1 MLLFCLLSRGKNLTK
16 SYDVSNEHH
25 ESAVLV
31 GIELGSEQGIGSEE
45 SLDELRALTESAG
58 AEVAGV
64 IRQRL
69 KAPDPRTFIG
79 KGKTGEVR
87 ELAHAKGASLAI
99 FDDALSPAQA
109 RNLENELKIRVIDRS
124 QLILDIFAQR
134 AHTLEGKLQVE
145 IAQLS
150 YLQPRLTRQWS
161 HLSRVRGGGAGG
173 GGVGTRGPGETQL
186 EVDRR
191 RLRERLTR
199 LKTRLRE
206 VERTRSIQ
214 RRRRLEV
221 PYPTVALV
229 GYTNSGKSTLMNALT
244 DAQVE
249 TANRPFSTL
258 DPTIRRLKLPGKMN
272 VMLVDTVGFIHRL
285 PHMLIDAFKAT
296 LEEVR
301 TATMLLH
308 VVDASS
314 ALAAERMTIVDEVL
328 NEIGASTAPRL
339 IVMNKADLLEDKAG
353 LLENSAHGNG
363 ARNFADD
370 TISIS
375 ALKNKGLDD
384 LLDAI
389 AQHFGGS
396 REEVSVTLPAGRGDL
411 VAMAR
416 RDGEVL
422 SEEYRDGVVSMRARV
437 SAPVAGRLR
446 KAANAG
452 D

>member
-1 MLLFCLLSRGKNLTK
+1 M
-16 SYDVSNEHH
+16 
-25 ESAVLV
+25 
-31 GIELGSEQGIGSEE
+31 
-45 SLDELRALTESAG
+45 
-58 AEVAGV
+58 
-64 IRQRL
+64 
-69 KAPDPRTFIG
+69 
-79 KGKTGEVR
+79 R
-87 ELAHAKGASLAI
+87 ELAQSKGASLAI

-199 LKTRLRE
+199 LKARLGQ
-206 VERTRSIQ
+206 VERTRTIQ

-221 PYPTVALV
+221 PFPTVALV

-244 DAQVE
+244 DAGVE
-249 TANRPFSTL
+249 VANRPFSTL
-258 DPTIRRLKLPGKMN
+258 DPTIRRLKLPGGMN

-314 ALAAERMTIVDEVL
+314 PLAAERMTIVDEVL
-328 NEIGASTAPRL
+328 QEIGAGAAPR
-339 IVMNKADLLEDKAG
+339 IVVMNKADLAV
-353 LLENSAHGNG
+353 HGANRNG
-363 ARNFADD
+363 AHDAV
-370 TISIS
+370 SIS
-375 ALKNKGLDD
+375 ALKAEGLDD

-389 AQHFGGS
+389 ERHLGGS
-396 REEVSVTLPAGRGDL
+396 REEVSVTFPALRGDL

-422 SEEYRDGVVSMRARV
+422 SEEYRDGLVSMRARV

-446 KAANAG
+446 KAADAAS
-452 D
+452 

>member
-1 MLLFCLLSRGKNLTK
+1 MGERREN
-16 SYDVSNEHH
+16 
-25 ESAVLV
+25 AILV
-31 GIELGSEQGIGSEE
+31 GIELGTEAGIGSEE
-45 SLDELRALTESAG
+45 SLDELKALSESAG
-58 AEVAGV
+58 AEVAAV
-64 IRQRL
+64 VRQRL

-79 KGKTGEVR
+79 KGKAAEVR
-87 ELAHAKGASLAI
+87 ELAHANAASLAI
-99 FDDALSPAQA
+99 FDDALSPGQA

-199 LKTRLRE
+199 LKARLGE
-206 VERTRSIQ
+206 VERARTIQ

-244 DAQVE
+244 DAGVE
-249 TANRPFSTL
+249 VADRPFSTL
-258 DPTIRRLKLPGKMN
+258 DPTIRRLKLPGRMN
-272 VMLVDTVGFIHRL
+272 VMMVDTVGFIHRI

-314 ALAAERMTIVDEVL
+314 PLAAERMTIVDQVL
-328 NEIGASTAPRL
+328 QEIGAGAAPR
-339 IVMNKADLLEDKAG
+339 IVVMNKADLVQRPSHASG
-353 LLENSAHGNG
+353 AH
-363 ARNFADD
+363 DVV
-370 TISIS
+370 SLS
-375 ALKNKGLDD
+375 ALKREGLGD

-389 AQHFGGS
+389 GRRLGGS
-396 REEVSVTLPAGRGDL
+396 REEVSVTFPSRRGDL

-422 SEEYRDGVVSMRARV
+422 SEEYRDGLVSVRARV
-437 SAPVAGRLR
+437 SPPVAGRLR
-446 KAANAG
+446 KAADAVI
-452 D
+452 

>member
-1 MLLFCLLSRGKNLTK
+1 MQLTVQGEEYPLAK
-16 SYDVSNEHH
+16 LHDVANEHH
-25 ESAVLV
+25 ERAILV
-31 GIELGSEQGIGSEE
+31 GIELGTESGIGSEE
-45 SLDELRALTESAG
+45 SLEELKSLTESAG
-58 AEVAGV
+58 AEVVATV
-64 IRQRL
+64 RQRL
-69 KAPDPRTFIG
+69 KAADPRTFIG
-79 KGKTGEVR
+79 KGKASEVH
-87 ELAHAKGASLAI
+87 ELARDKDASLAI

-109 RNLENELKIRVIDRS
+109 RNLEKELKLRVIDRS

-134 AHTLEGKLQVE
+134 ARTLEGKLQVE

-199 LKTRLRE
+199 LRARLRE
-206 VERTRSIQ
+206 VERTRAIQ
-214 RRRRLEV
+214 RRRRVEV

-244 DAQVE
+244 DAGVE
-249 TANRPFSTL
+249 TANRLFSTL

-308 VVDASS
+308 IVDASS
-314 ALAAERMTIVDEVL
+314 PLASERMTIVDQVL
-328 NEIGASTAPRL
+328 EEIGAGAAPRL
-339 IVMNKADLLEDKAG
+339 IVMNKADLLEDATRG
-353 LLENSAHGNG
+353 TAAH
-363 ARNFADD
+363 D

-375 ALKNKGLDD
+375 AKNGDGLDAM
-384 LLDAI
+384 LEAI
-389 AQHFGGS
+389 ARQLGSS
-396 REEVSVTLPAGRGDL
+396 REEVSVTLPARRGDL

-422 SEEYRDGVVSMRARV
+422 SEEYSDGLVSMRARV
-437 SAPVAGRLR
+437 SAPVAGRLK
-446 KAANAG
+446 KAAVATI
-452 D
+452 

>member
-1 MLLFCLLSRGKNLTK
+1 M
-16 SYDVSNEHH
+16 
-25 ESAVLV
+25 
-31 GIELGSEQGIGSEE
+31 
-45 SLDELRALTESAG
+45 TESAG

-64 IRQRL
+64 VRQRL

-79 KGKTGEVR
+79 KGKAGEVR
-87 ELAHAKGASLAI
+87 ELASAKGATLAI

-199 LKTRLRE
+199 LKVRLGQ
-206 VERTRSIQ
+206 VERTRTIQ

-221 PYPTVALV
+221 PFPTVALV

-244 DAQVE
+244 DAGVE
-249 TANRPFSTL
+249 VANRPFSTL
-258 DPTIRRLKLPGKMN
+258 DPTIRRLKLPGGMN

-314 ALAAERMTIVDEVL
+314 PLAAERMTIVDDVL
-328 NEIGASTAPRL
+328 QEIGAGASPR
-339 IVMNKADLLEDKAG
+339 IVVMNKADLAE
-353 LLENSAHGNG
+353 HGANRNG
-363 ARNFADD
+363 AHDAV
-370 TISIS
+370 SIS
-375 ALKNKGLDD
+375 ALKKAGLDD
-384 LLDAI
+384 LLGQI
-389 AQHFGGS
+389 KSHLGGS
-396 REEVSVTLPAGRGDL
+396 REEISVTLPARRGDL

-437 SAPVAGRLR
+437 SASVAGRLR
-446 KAANAG
+446 KAADAAI
-452 D
+452 